1 VNWKNSV
8 PSSALLNSLDICP
21 KQAQLA
27 TRLEREALSFHQLL
41 TRGVEHGLQVDS
53 DDPGK
58 AASDEV
64 MRLAL
69 SRPIET
75 EQSDLLGLAEHCSA
89 LAEIVVWCLRTG
101 PVWRHPAPLGD
112 WIPSCFTVPG
122 GLRRVVL
129 CDRWDERRAL
139 QEMRDWR
146 TLEGALYGLPV
157 TIVAVVLGAN
167 RDGRR
172 HGPLTKGWL
181 HPRSQELRFRKRDG
195 TGFDGNWEPVFRERY
210 DGTRETWIEAM
221 NADSLMTETFVIHP
235 ETTFDNVETERI
247 RDMAQAK
254 LKRIGEPAERNLSRC
269 FDAVRPCE
277 YRFPCAYFR
286 EPQEFQGFVK
296 VSLPE
301 SPPHLAR

>member
-1 VNWKNSV
+1 MP
-8 PSSALLNSLDICP
+8 PSAALLNSLDICP

-41 TRGVEHGLQVDS
+41 TRGVEHGLQCDS

-58 AASDEV
+58 SASDEV

-89 LAEIVVWCLRTG
+89 LAEIIVWCLRTG
-101 PVWRHPAPLGD
+101 PAWRHPATLGD
-112 WIPSCFTVPG
+112 WTPSCFTVPG

-157 TIVAVVLGAN
+157 TIVAVVLGSM
-167 RDGRR
+167 REGRR

-195 TGFDGNWEPVFRERY
+195 GGFDGNWEPIFRERY
-210 DGTRETWIEAM
+210 EGTREEWVEAM
-221 NADSLMTETFVIHP
+221 NADGLSTETFAIQPAVEFSP
-235 ETTFDNVETERI
+235 DETSPI
-247 RDMAQAK
+247 REIAAAGLFALRSTQAN
-254 LKRIGEPAERNLSRC
+254 RALSRC
-269 FDAVRPCE
+269 FEAVHPCQ
-277 YRFPCAYFR
+277 YRFPCAYFK
-286 EPQEFQGFVK
+286 EPEELKGFVK
-296 VSLPE
+296 IS
-301 SPPHLAR
+301 

>member
-1 VNWKNSV
+1 MP
-8 PSSALLNSLDICP
+8 PSAALLNSLDQCP
-21 KQAQLA
+21 KQAQLS

-41 TRGVEHGLQVDS
+41 SRGVEHGLQCDS

-69 SRPIET
+69 YRPIET
-75 EQSDLLGLAEHCSA
+75 ELSDLLGLAEHCSS
-89 LAEIVVWCLRTG
+89 LAEIIVWCLRTG
-101 PVWRHPAPLGD
+101 PAWRHPAPLGD

-146 TLEGALYGLPV
+146 TLEGAVYGLPV
-157 TIVAVVLGAN
+157 TIVAVVLGSM
-167 RDGRR
+167 REGRR

-195 TGFDGNWEPVFRERY
+195 GGFDGNWEAVFRENY
-210 DGTRETWIEAM
+210 DGTREQWVEAM
-221 NADSLMTETFVIHP
+221 AADGLSTETFVIQP
-235 ETTFDNVETERI
+235 EVMWTEDEAAKI
-247 RDMAQAK
+247 ASAAQRQ
-254 LKRIGEPAERNLSRC
+254 LREISEGEAVRSLSRC

-277 YRFPCAYFR
+277 YRFPCAYFK

-296 VSLPE
+296 IS
-301 SPPHLAR
+301 

>member
-1 VNWKNSV
+1 ML
-8 PSSALLNSLDICP
+8 PSAALLNDLDQCP
-21 KQAQLA
+21 KRAQLA

-41 TRGVEHGLQVDS
+41 TRGVEHGLQCDS

-58 AASDEV
+58 SASDEV

-89 LAEIVVWCLRTG
+89 LAEIIVWCLRTG
-101 PVWRHPAPLGD
+101 PAWRHPAPLGD
-112 WIPSCFTVPG
+112 WVPSCFTVPG

-146 TLEGALYGLPV
+146 TLEGALYCLPV
-157 TIVAVVLGAN
+157 TIVAVVLGSM

-195 TGFDGNWEPVFRERY
+195 SGFDGNWEPIFRERY
-210 DGTRETWIEAM
+210 DGTREQWIEAM
-221 NADSLMTETFVIHP
+221 SEDGLSTETLLVHP
-235 ETTFDNVETERI
+235 AIEYSEDETANI
-247 RDMAQAK
+247 RATAARRMEQIRREMALPAP
-254 LKRIGEPAERNLSRC
+254 GTAERNLSRC
-269 FDAVRPCE
+269 FEAVHPCQ
-277 YRFPCAYFR
+277 YRFPCAYFK
-286 EPQEFQGFVK
+286 EPEELKGFVK
-296 VSLPE
+296 IS
-301 SPPHLAR
+301 

>member
-1 VNWKNSV
+1 MP
-8 PSSALLNSLDICP
+8 PSAALLNSLDICP

-27 TRLEREALSFHQLL
+27 ARLEREALSFHQLL
-41 TRGVEHGLQVDS
+41 TRGVEHGLQHTS

-89 LAEIVVWCLRTG
+89 LAEIIVWCLRTG
-101 PVWRHPAPLGD
+101 PAWRHPAPLGD

-129 CDRWDERRAL
+129 CDRWNERRAL

-157 TIVAVVLGAN
+157 TIVAVVLGSM
-167 RDGRR
+167 REGRR

-195 TGFDGNWEPVFRERY
+195 GGFDGNWEPVFRERY
-210 DGTRETWIEAM
+210 EGTREEWVEAM
-221 NADSLMTETFVIHP
+221 NADGLATEAFLIHP
-235 ETTFDNVETERI
+235 EITWDQDERSKIADLASENLADVERCSGKELPRH
-247 RDMAQAK
+247 
-254 LKRIGEPAERNLSRC
+254 LSRC
-269 FDAVRPCE
+269 FDSVHPCQF
-277 YRFPCAYFR
+277 RFPCAYFK
-286 EPQEFQGFVK
+286 EPTESNGFVK
-296 VSLPE
+296 IS
-301 SPPHLAR
+301 